1 MRHDDVLHRIED
13 LNNNIEDQQTTMV
26 RTRMR
31 MRSIVPCVLLYM
43 QIIVSLL
50 SLLKLV
56 EIRAWQRQTL
66 QNHAPPLFTDATT
79 AIATTGTTD
88 SPLVSRR
95 SILLQTIATT
105 STAAFFSNPA
115 TAGAFDT
122 TATASPVTAGRRG
135 CKVDSDPGKTAVTC
149 QGELMDISNKDA
161 RLSGIAATENGVS
174 TSAVKNP
181 SRFSPPWTYLTE
193 TSDGAKAWQ
202 SLTRA
207 IQQVDPDLQIVE
219 RTDKY
224 MHCVAPTK
232 FPVGLDSFD
241 DLEFLLRADDNVV
254 LYRSASRVAIFVYP
268 IQQPVSDRNSNLQR
282 LEKIRDILGWDEM
295 GSPQSGSNRL

>member
-1 MRHDDVLHRIED
+1 
-13 LNNNIEDQQTTMV
+13 
-26 RTRMR
+26 
-31 MRSIVPCVLLYM
+31 
-43 QIIVSLL
+43 
-50 SLLKLV
+50 
-56 EIRAWQRQTL
+56 
-66 QNHAPPLFTDATT
+66 
-79 AIATTGTTD
+79 
-88 SPLVSRR
+88 
-95 SILLQTIATT
+95 
-105 STAAFFSNPA
+105 
-115 TAGAFDT
+115 
-122 TATASPVTAGRRG
+122 
-135 CKVDSDPGKTAVTC
+135 VDSDPGKTAVTC
-149 QGELMDISNKDA
+149 QGELMDTSNKDA